1 MVKNR
6 AFWAYNR
13 FSTVILRV
21 FGVINSDFDQ
31 WTILVNTQH
40 TRPIFD
46 IGQWFYG
53 LMVPFWAILGLGT
66 GEVQAVLDTQFRRLP
81 GRNLFLSAPWDMCRL
96 SSYMVTNPTSL
107 IIHLQAVKT
116 LLKICW
122 KCVKNV
128 LKFFYTVFTA
138 WKWMLSEV
146 GLVTNLLDQFWISLA
161 IFMVWQ
167 YQFRWV
173 SRPWEPTKPRWLRCA
188 VSTTTRP
195 QSLSVCPVGYV

>member
-53 LMVPFWAILGLGT
+53 LVVPFWAILGLGT

-116 LLKICW
+116 LLKIC
-122 KCVKNV
+122 K
-128 LKFFYTVFTA
+128 KFLTDFLHSFY
-138 WKWMLSEV
+138 LS
-146 GLVTNLLDQFWISLA
+146 LIHIS
-161 IFMVWQ
+161 
-167 YQFRWV
+167 
-173 SRPWEPTKPRWLRCA
+173 EPTRQERISYCLILLKKK
-188 VSTTTRP
+188 
-195 QSLSVCPVGYV
+195 

>member
-53 LMVPFWAILGLGT
+53 LVVPFWAILGLGT

-122 KCVKNV
+122 KCVKNL
-128 LKFFYTVFTA
+128 LKISYTVFTA

-146 GLVTNLLDQFWISLA
+146 GLVTNLLDQFTVEKRL
-161 IFMVWQ
+161 
-167 YQFRWV
+167 
-173 SRPWEPTKPRWLRCA
+173 
-188 VSTTTRP
+188 
-195 QSLSVCPVGYV
+195 